1 METTFAIFK
10 RNSLNAALMLAVLFM
25 NGQIWLMNGR
35 IEGLDDEIQSFRADM
50 AEEFKAVRAEMA
62 AGDQAIRADMAESN
76 QAIRADMAESNRAIR
91 ADMAESNRAIRA
103 DVSALGE
110 RMARVETRLA
120 SVERVLYADFDA
132 PPK

>member
-25 NGQIWLMNGR
+25 NGQTWLMNGR
-35 IEGLDDEIQSFRADM
+35 IEGLDDKIEGLDDEIQSFRADM
-50 AEEFKAVRAEMA
+50 AEEFKAVRAEVA
-62 AGDQAIRADMAESN
+62 AGD
-76 QAIRADMAESNRAIR
+76 
-91 ADMAESNRAIRA
+91 RAIRA